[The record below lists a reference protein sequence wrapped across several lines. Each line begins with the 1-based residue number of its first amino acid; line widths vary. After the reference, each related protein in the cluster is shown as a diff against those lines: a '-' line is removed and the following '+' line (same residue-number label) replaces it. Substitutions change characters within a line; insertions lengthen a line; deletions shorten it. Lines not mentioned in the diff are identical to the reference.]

1 MAFQVTAKN
10 GNTFVTD
17 NDTLASSLKKQG
29 HEVVEVDDEV
39 LEAEAAPKAAR
50 KRAPKADP
58 APAPD
63 GDDTAPA
70 TDAK

>member
-1 MAFQVTAKN
+1 MAFKVTAKN

-29 HEVVEVDDEV
+29 HEVVEVDDEIA
-39 LEAEAAPKAAR
+39 EDEAAPKAAR

-58 APAPD
+58 APAPAGAD
-63 GDDTAPA
+63 AAPA
-70 TDAK
+70 SAE